1 MHLISQK
8 VKVMKKII
16 ILISLL
22 PILAYAQINRDT
34 SFTIRSAYEKV
45 KKDYPF
51 VKPAEVKTEGL
62 KVFNNIVYY
71 KEGERKLALDLFMPE
86 SPKTKLP
93 LIVIVHGGGW
103 RSGHKEMEHP
113 IASRIAQ
120 KNYITATVEYRLSTE
135 ALYPAAILDV
145 KRAVCWLK
153 KNSGAYNI
161 DTTKIVL
168 MGMSAG
174 GQIAAMAALSDNVEK
189 LSVRECNI
197 NAAALIDIDG
207 VFDMTTP
214 SESGKDTIPSKPSA
228 AKQWLGFTYKEKPD
242 LWVEASPLRYVDST
256 SPPMLFVNSS
266 LPRFHAGRDEAID
279 ILNEHGIYSEVH
291 TIENTPHPFWLF
303 HPWQE
308 RVVDWIDGFLKKTL
322 N

>member
-1 MHLISQK
+1 
-8 VKVMKKII
+8 MKKSVII
-16 ILISLL
+16 MLALPLL
-22 PILAYAQINRDT
+22 VFAQVNRDT

-45 KKDYPF
+45 RKDYPF
-51 VKPAEVKTEGL
+51 VKPAEIDSQGVKIF
-62 KVFNNIVYY
+62 KDIVYY
-71 KEGERKLALDLFMPE
+71 TDGERKLKLDLFMPE
-86 SPKTKLP
+86 SADAKLP

-113 IASRIAQ
+113 IASRLSG

-145 KRAVCWLK
+145 KRAICQLK
-153 KNSGAYNI
+153 KNPEIYKI
-161 DTTKIVL
+161 DTTKIVV

-174 GQIAAMAALSDNVEK
+174 GQIAAMAELTDGVEK
-189 LSVRECNI
+189 FSVDGCSI
-197 NAAALIDIDG
+197 NAAAIIDIDG

-228 AKQWLGFTYKEKPD
+228 AKQWLGFTYRDKPD

-256 SPPMLFVNSS
+256 SPPMLFINSS